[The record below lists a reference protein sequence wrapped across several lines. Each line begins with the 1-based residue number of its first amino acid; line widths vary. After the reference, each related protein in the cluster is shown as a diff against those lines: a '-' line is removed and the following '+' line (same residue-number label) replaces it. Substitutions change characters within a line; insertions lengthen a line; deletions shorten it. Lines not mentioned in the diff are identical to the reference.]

1 MNARIWGIIGGV
13 ALVLALLSPLV
24 LGSAQKVERLFEAAE
39 ALSERSDY
47 EGAIVKYKEAL
58 KESKKLGAKTE
69 RIDKDFT
76 TLANLKIARCYY
88 ELGENSSD
96 VRHYQSALMH
106 IKEVALDA
114 QVVKHQEELTYL
126 WAETLYKTGKLD
138 QAKSKFSWLVE
149 KFPNS
154 RWVPK
159 ALYNIAEINYQ
170 QQNCEAAL
178 NTLQKLIT
186 EFQHSEFKQKA
197 ELRIAEL
204 TRLCDESDPPVPD
217 PVTRCQAMY
226 EAALDLQRQG
236 RAHDSHQLYTDLITQ
251 FPECE
256 YVANAYV
263 GKAEI
268 HLEAEDYVNARANY
282 EEAMRNT
289 DDEERITEL
298 YEAYHRTYLVP
309 VYADKTRTYDPSD
322 KLFVKARLL
331 RKEKRFL
338 EAAKIY
344 EQLVNSNLPVK
355 DTVYALYWTGYC
367 YHEAALQNTTLTDAT
382 LFRESVDA
390 FKIVISDYEDNSYT
404 IKTYYYLT
412 LSYRNWAET
421 LRNQSKWQLVIDTV
435 EEANTKYADSNDTTI
450 PVWLSRMQELKDEAL
465 EKLWPQPNP
474 LKEEAERAINTAK
487 TAIDRATQGNREP
500 QLIHRANE
508 HLEQAKQQM
517 RRNNYREALNS
528 AKTVLEIITSSATI
542 QHYVDEGHIYLEQG
556 KLEKATEKVRQALNL
571 DPNYSPARE
580 LLSKIIKRYYGLGW
594 IFFDEEQYD
603 RAIAAFKNAINI
615 DPEFKEAHNYLGA
628 AYIKQEKYAEAIK
641 ALEEAT
647 RIDERFKEAHFNLA
661 LSYLELNEPEAATE
675 AANAALNIDPGY
687 EPAKIIIKL
696 IEDRF

>member
-24 LGSAQKVERLFEAAE
+24 LGSAQKVDRLFEDAK
-39 ALSERSDY
+39 ALHKRSDY
-47 EGAIVKYKEAL
+47 EGAIEKYKEAL
-58 KESKKLGAKTE
+58 KESNKFGARTE
-69 RIDKDFT
+69 AIDTDFT
-76 TLANLKIARCYY
+76 TLANLKIAQCYY
-88 ELGENSSD
+88 ELAEDSSD
-96 VRHYQSALMH
+96 VRHYQSALTH
-106 IKEVALDA
+106 VRKVVLDA
-114 QVVKHQEELTYL
+114 KVAEHQEELIYL
-126 WAETLYKTGKLD
+126 WAETLYKTGKLKE
-138 QAKSKFSWLVE
+138 AKSKFSGLIE
-149 KFPNS
+149 RFSNS

-159 ALYNIAEINYQ
+159 ALYAVGDINYQ
-170 QQNCEAAL
+170 QENCEEAL
-178 NTLQKLIT
+178 NAFQKLVT
-186 EFQHSEFKQKA
+186 EFPHSEFRQNA

-204 TRLCDESDPPVPD
+204 TQLCDDPPPPETECETVY
-217 PVTRCQAMY
+217 R
-226 EAALDLQRQG
+226 AAFDLQR
-236 RAHDSHQLYTDLITQ
+236 RDKVYDAHQLYTDLIVQ

-256 YVANAYV
+256 YVVDAYI
-263 GKAEI
+263 GIAEI
-268 HLEAEDYVNARANY
+268 HFEAEDYVNARASY

-298 YEAYHRTYLVP
+298 YEAYHRTYLIP
-309 VYADKTRTYDPSD
+309 VYANGTRQVQPNDE
-322 KLFVKARLL
+322 LFVKARLL
-331 RKEKRFL
+331 RKEELFL

-344 EQLVNSNLPVK
+344 EQLVNSNLSVE

-367 YHEAALQNTTLTDAT
+367 YHEAALKNTTTDAT